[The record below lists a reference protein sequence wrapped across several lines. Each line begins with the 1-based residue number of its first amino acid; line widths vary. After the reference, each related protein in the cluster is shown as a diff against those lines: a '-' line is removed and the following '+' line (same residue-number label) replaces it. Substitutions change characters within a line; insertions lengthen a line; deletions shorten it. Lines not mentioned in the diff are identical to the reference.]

1 MQDDEFLR
9 SELHQIQHRDR
20 SSHVSGAV
28 ADVPRTP
35 AGNGEHDS
43 RAGYGGGMRR
53 VLGRCCGREQDAE
66 EDGQT
71 HRDLQSVVTAV

>member
-43 RAGYGGGMRR
+43 RGGRGA
-53 VLGRCCGREQDAE
+53 CW
-66 EDGQT
+66 
-71 HRDLQSVVTAV
+71 VVVVVGSKMLKKTERLTETCKAS

>member
-35 AGNGEHDS
+35 AGDGEHDS
-43 RAGYGGGMRR
+43 RAEYGGGYAGR
-53 VLGRCCGREQDAE
+53 VGSLLWSGARC
-66 EDGQT
+66 
-71 HRDLQSVVTAV
+71 